1 MIKILLYRPAKGQE
15 YWWSKLVKFV
25 TGSDYY
31 HAAIWIS
38 GYIYEETAYFDSNN
52 KWISGVRK
60 YKSAPNGD
68 VFSLRPGVIVDEG
81 AIKTWA
87 DLKIDI
93 NVPYNFPLLFS
104 MFFVYPLR
112 WLWKI
117 LKWSPF
123 KSAVFGYICSEFV
136 DYCLLAGGVDL
147 LPNRSEAYTVPG
159 DIAESKL
166 LIRETT

>member
-31 HAAIWIS
+31 HAAIWID
-38 GYIYEETAYFDSNN
+38 GYIYEETAYFDSNK
-52 KWISGVRK
+52 KWISGARK
-60 YKSAPNGD
+60 YKSEPNGD
-68 VFSLRPGVIVDEG
+68 IYILRPEVVVDEEN
-81 AIKTWA
+81 IKTWA
-87 DLKIDI
+87 ELMVDTS
-93 NVPYNFPLLFS
+93 VPYNFPLLIAIPII
-104 MFFVYPLR
+104 YPLR

-136 DYCLLAGGVDL
+136 DTALLAGGVDL

-159 DIAESKL
+159 DLAKSKL
-166 LIRETT
+166 LIKE